1 MTPTHGPLRTIRARS
16 GLSVVEV
23 LVALMLV
30 AIGLLGIAGS
40 SALAL
45 RTALA
50 AAGEHR
56 AARQATSR
64 LAQLSASGCTLAR
77 SGAATDTIR
86 QIREQWIVTSPAGGY
101 AIATD
106 SVDWLDGRG
115 RRSLTLATAIK
126 C

>member
-1 MTPTHGPLRTIRARS
+1 MTPTHGPPHTLHTRS

-23 LVALMLV
+23 LVALVLV

-40 SALAL
+40 SAIAL
-45 RTALA
+45 RAALA

-56 AARQATSR
+56 ATRQATSR
-64 LAQLSASGCTLAR
+64 LALLSASGCRLAR
-77 SGAATDTIR
+77 SGAATDTNR

-101 AIATD
+101 TIATD

-115 RRSLTLATAIK
+115 RHSLTLATAIK